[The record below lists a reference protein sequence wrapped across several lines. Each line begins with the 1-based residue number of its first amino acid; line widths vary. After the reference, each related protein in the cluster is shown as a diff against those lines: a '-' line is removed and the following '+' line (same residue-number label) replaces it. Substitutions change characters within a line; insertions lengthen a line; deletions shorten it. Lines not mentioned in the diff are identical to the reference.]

1 MSTEQAQIGAAI
13 AALENQRS
21 LLGDAV
27 VDMAVAPLKAKL
39 AALRG
44 AAVSAARTRRT
55 RPDPQASHHPVPRRG
70 GFHHA
75 RPAPPICGIA
85 VAAQAGQHG
94 GDHGVHLDAVGHVD
108 GLVVH
113 FTNTAT

>member
-13 AALENQRS
+13 AALEHQRP

-44 AAVSAARTRRT
+44 AAVSAGK
-55 RPDPQASHHPVPRRG
+55 PR
-70 GFHHA
+70 
-75 RPAPPICGIA
+75 
-85 VAAQAGQHG
+85 
-94 GDHGVHLDAVGHVD
+94 
-108 GLVVH
+108 
-113 FTNTAT
+113 TATPASRCAWACTPVA

>member
-44 AAVSAARTRRT
+44 AAVSAAEPAEPAQTLKQVT
-55 RPDPQASHHPVPRRG
+55 ILFLDVVGSTTLAQHLPSAASRLRPRR
-70 GFHHA
+70 A
-75 RPAPPICGIA
+75 ST
-85 VAAQAGQHG
+85 AATMASTWMRS
-94 GDHGVHLDAVGHVD
+94 V
-108 GLVVH
+108 
-113 FTNTAT
+113 TSTA